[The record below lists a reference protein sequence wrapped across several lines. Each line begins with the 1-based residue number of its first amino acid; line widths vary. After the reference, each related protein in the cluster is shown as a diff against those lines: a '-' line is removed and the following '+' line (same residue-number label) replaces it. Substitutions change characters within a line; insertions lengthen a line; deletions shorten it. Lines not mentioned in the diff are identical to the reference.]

1 MKESAGK
8 PQKIREEIFR
18 DGAKPLEEGADTDAA
33 VDGVPDV
40 AATVEAVF
48 GCKWSLRILRLIRQG
63 VCRPGAIER
72 SLEGLTTKVQH
83 HYFQRMVALGVLE
96 RVVFAEIPPRVEY
109 RLTAFG
115 ERFLPI
121 LDSIDQLQ
129 AELDAAPKPRA
140 GAS

>member
-1 MKESAGK
+1 MPKTDE
-8 PQKIREEIFR
+8 KIPEEN
-18 DGAKPLEEGADTDAA
+18 L
-33 VDGVPDV
+33 PDV

-83 HYFQRMVALGVLE
+83 HYFQRMTSLGVLE
-96 RVVFAEIPPRVEY
+96 RVVFPEVPPRVEY

-115 ERFLPI
+115 EKFLPI
-121 LDSIDQLQ
+121 LDAIDGLQ
-129 AELDAAPKPRA
+129 RQLDANPPA
-140 GAS
+140 GSPAADGSN